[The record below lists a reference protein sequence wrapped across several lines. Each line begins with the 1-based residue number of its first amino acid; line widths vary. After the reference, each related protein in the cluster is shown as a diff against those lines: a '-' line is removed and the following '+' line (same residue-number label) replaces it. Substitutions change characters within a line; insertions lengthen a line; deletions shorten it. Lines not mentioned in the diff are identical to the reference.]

1 MKKDWMVR
9 ESELDE
15 YEIKLLTSILDKSC
29 VVTGCA
35 GSGKSVI
42 ALLMAKR
49 IQKEC
54 GDNYEIIDY
63 TKSLRKY
70 MALGSS
76 ELGLTKG
83 IYYHWQW
90 KKQCH
95 CPTADYVIV
104 DEIRDFTGDEIAEFV
119 KAANKHVFFFGDTAQ
134 SIFEDFRPVVP
145 ISDIDKFLLP
155 ECPKKVNLLYNYCLP
170 VRVARFV
177 QNVGIDLP
185 DFEEGVFKSKENA
198 APFVLE
204 YESVQDQ
211 VEAIV
216 RIINR
221 NDLDDV
227 AVLLPDGQSVKL
239 VRSFLTKMG
248 VKHEFKY
255 EDRETGAWYDTLD
268 FNTPNPKLM
277 TYHSAKG
284 LRFVSVFLP
293 CVRNFIGLKTG
304 DRKALYVAMTR
315 TYRDLYVM
323 YSGSM
328 PDVLSRIPTS
338 QYKTVEPGKESIEDI

>member
-54 GDNYEIIDY
+54 GDNYEIIVY

-70 MALGSS
+70 MALGSR

-104 DEIRDFTGDEIAEFV
+104 DEIQDFTGDEIAEFA

-155 ECPKKVNLLYNYCLP
+155 ERPKKVKLFYNYCLP
-170 VRVARFV
+170 VPVARFV

-185 DFEEGVFKSKENA
+185 DFEEGVFKSKEKA

-204 YESVQDQ
+204 YENVQDQ
-211 VEAIV
+211 VAAIV

-221 NDLDDV
+221 KDLDDV

-239 VRSFLTKMG
+239 VCSFLTKMG

-293 CVRNFIGLKTG
+293 CVRNFIGLKAG

-328 PDVLSRIPTS
+328 PDVLSGIPTS
-338 QYKTVEPGKESIEDI
+338 QYLTVEPGTETIDDI